1 MNEDVYK
8 PKEKS
13 RVQEINESIL
23 QSIDT
28 VYRLRKIQ
36 HSLVDNKPCYAYVI
50 SLAKNHTH
58 SLKEQT
64 LSFYEYLKSF
74 ISFDEVLTTGNK
86 CFKIASANFDVTY
99 CIEAWR
105 KHADTTAYIENGK
118 VVIELI
124 HRMSC
129 EQAAYIFK
137 KHSIDPF
144 DLLNT
149 LETLQKYNNPADKY
163 CALAKMPILLK
174 EVHTRGKKNGYSKGV

>member
-1 MNEDVYK
+1 MKEHVYK

-13 RVQEINESIL
+13 RVQQINESIL

-50 SLAKNHTH
+50 SLAQNHTH

-64 LSFYEYLKSF
+64 LSFYEYLKSI
-74 ISFDEVLTTGNK
+74 ISFDEVLTTENK
-86 CFKIASANFDVTY
+86 CFKIIAEGFEVTY

-105 KHADTTAYIENGK
+105 KRANTTAYIENSE
-118 VVIELI
+118 VVTEFI

-137 KHSIDPF
+137 KHRVEPF
-144 DLLNT
+144 KLLNT
-149 LETLQKYNNPADKY
+149 LETLQKYDNPADKY
-163 CALAKMPILLK
+163 CALAKMPILLHAID
-174 EVHTRGKKNGYSKGV
+174 EGKK

>member
-1 MNEDVYK
+1 MNEYVYK
-8 PKEKS
+8 PKEKN
-13 RVQEINESIL
+13 RVQQINESIM

-28 VYRLRKIQ
+28 IYRLRKVQDNLI
-36 HSLVDNKPCYAYVI
+36 DNKPCYAYVI
-50 SLAKNHTH
+50 SLAKNHAH

-64 LSFYEYLKSF
+64 LSFYEHLKTILF
-74 ISFDEVLTTGNK
+74 PDELLTTEDK
-86 CFKIASANFDVTY
+86 CFKINASGFDVTY
-99 CIEAWR
+99 CIEAWQ
-105 KHADTTAYIENGK
+105 KHADTTAYIENGE

-149 LETLQKYNNPADKY
+149 LDTLQKYNNPAEKY
-163 CALAKMPILLK
+163 TALAKMPMLLRAIK
-174 EVHTRGKKNGYSKGV
+174 EDAK

>member
-1 MNEDVYK
+1 MNEYVYK

-13 RVQEINESIL
+13 RVQQINESIL

-36 HSLVDNKPCYAYVI
+36 YTLVDNKPRYAYVV
-50 SLAKNHTH
+50 SLAKNYTH

-64 LSFYEYLKSF
+64 LSFYEYLKS
-74 ISFDEVLTTGNK
+74 ILYSDETLITENK

-99 CIEAWR
+99 CIEAWK
-105 KHADTTAYIENGK
+105 KHADTTAYIENGE

-149 LETLQKYNNPADKY
+149 LETLQKYNNPAEKY
-163 CALAKMPILLK
+163 TALAKMPILLK
-174 EVHTRGKKNGYSKGV
+174 ELHTRGE

>member
-1 MNEDVYK
+1 MNEYVYK

-13 RVQEINESIL
+13 RVQQINESIM
-23 QSIDT
+23 QNIDT

-64 LSFYEYLKSF
+64 LSFYEYLKS
-74 ISFDEVLTTGNK
+74 ILSSDETLITENK

-105 KHADTTAYIENGK
+105 KHADTTAYIENGE
-118 VVIELI
+118 VVIELM

-137 KHSIDPF
+137 KHRIEPF
-144 DLLNT
+144 ELLNT
-149 LETLQKYNNPADKY
+149 LETLQKYKNPAERY
-163 CALAKMPILLK
+163 VALAKMPILLK
-174 EVHTRGKKNGYSKGV
+174 GIHTRGEKYV